1 MRLQKK
7 QNFDSSAS
15 SFFFSDQDHA
25 DSFLRPPRPVHCR
38 CVLPCLQ
45 APAQNLC
52 CLPVFC
58 RETASAGASE
68 HVYTCQT
75 LWRAPGRGTVT
86 RAGALSTALVG
97 TAAAASASANHILVK
112 DEAKCLE
119 LKAAI
124 EASGDVMA
132 KFTELAKEHS

>member
-1 MRLQKK
+1 VGGESGAYLHACATWREMLASPASACAAVCSPGARPRAC
-7 QNFDSSAS
+7 SSA
-15 SFFFSDQDHA
+15 
-25 DSFLRPPRPVHCR
+25 RVR
-38 CVLPCLQ
+38 LPCDDRV
-45 APAQNLC
+45 PC
-52 CLPVFC
+52 VP
-58 RETASAGASE
+58 
-68 HVYTCQT
+68 
-75 LWRAPGRGTVT
+75 
-86 RAGALSTALVG
+86 TALVG

>member
-1 MRLQKK
+1 MYVLARHCGAQLGAEQ
-7 QNFDSSAS
+7 
-15 SFFFSDQDHA
+15 
-25 DSFLRPPRPVHCR
+25 LRG
-38 CVLPCLQ
+38 
-45 APAQNLC
+45 
-52 CLPVFC
+52 
-58 RETASAGASE
+58 AGD
-68 HVYTCQT
+68 
-75 LWRAPGRGTVT
+75 
-86 RAGALSTALVG
+86 LSTAIVG